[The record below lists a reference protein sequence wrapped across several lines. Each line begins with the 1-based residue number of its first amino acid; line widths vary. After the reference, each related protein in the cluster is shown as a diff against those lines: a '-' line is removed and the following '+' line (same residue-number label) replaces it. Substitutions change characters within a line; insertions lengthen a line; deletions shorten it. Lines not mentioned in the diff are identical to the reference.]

1 MPRSL
6 LPSTLAALG
15 LSLSIASLASLP
27 ACSSDSTQAPSGA
40 PAATQGPDTSST
52 SGGDPAP
59 APTMTATAPAP
70 PVDPPWTPPIVATKS
85 AACGTPRADAIHAD
99 YTTPKGRT
107 FHVWGPT
114 GYDPNKTYPVVLT
127 YHGIETNG
135 PDFESWFQME
145 SYTNNEAFVVYPD
158 SSGPY
163 WDIATGKDLDFFDEM
178 VKQLGETY
186 CINPSRILALGFS
199 YGGHFVDHLGCNRA
213 GYVKA
218 ITVGD
223 GGPGGGDTKHCG
235 RLPVLVTTRTNDTNE
250 LPSYGRSVVAEWT
263 GLDKCGA
270 PGAKIPQMTS
280 DGQDMGYCQVQT
292 PCSAPAGSLTYC
304 EDTSSFGVNDPP
316 DWNHTVREYYR
327 AYAYKWFK
335 ALP

>member
-1 MPRSL
+1 MTRSL
-6 LPSTLAALG
+6 LLSTLVGLALF
-15 LSLSIASLASLP
+15 ASVP
-27 ACSSDSTQAPSGA
+27 ACSSDAAPPPPA
-40 PAATQGPDTSST
+40 PASTTPGGDTGT
-52 SGGDPAP
+52 SGGDPAA
-59 APTMTATAPAP
+59 APTTTATTAA
-70 PVDPPWTPPIVATKS
+70 PVDPPWMPPVVATTS
-85 AACGTPRADAIHAD
+85 AACGTPQADAVHAD

-135 PDFESWFQME
+135 ADFESWFQME

-158 SSGPY
+158 SDGPY
-163 WDIATGKDLDFFDEM
+163 WDIDGKKDLEFFDEM

-186 CINPSRILALGFS
+186 CINPSRILAFGFS
-199 YGGHFVDHLGCNRA
+199 YGGHLVDHIGCNRA

-223 GGPGGGDTKHCG
+223 GGPGGNDTKHCG
-235 RLPVLVTTRTNDTNE
+235 RLPVLVTTRTYDTNE
-250 LPSYGRSVVAEWT
+250 VPSLGRNVIAEWT

-270 PGAKIPQMTS
+270 PGAKIPQTTN
-280 DGQDMGYCQVQT
+280 DGTDMGYCQVQT

-304 EDTSSFGVNDPP
+304 EDTSTFGANDPP

-327 AYAYKWFK
+327 AYAYNWFK
-335 ALP
+335 TLP

>member
-6 LPSTLAALG
+6 LLSTLVALG
-15 LSLSIASLASLP
+15 LFASVVAVP
-27 ACSSDSTQAPSGA
+27 ACSSDTVTTA
-40 PAATQGPDTSST
+40 PAPPAAAPDDAMST

-59 APTMTATAPAP
+59 APSTSSTTPAP
-70 PVDPPWTPPIVATKS
+70 PVDAPWTPPVVATKS
-85 AACGTPRADAIHAD
+85 AACGTPQADAIHMD

-107 FHVWGPT
+107 FHVWGPS

-158 SSGPY
+158 SAGPY
-163 WDIATGKDLDFFDEM
+163 WDISGTKDLEFFDEI

-223 GGPGGGDTKHCG
+223 GGPGGNDTKHCG

-250 LPSYGRSVVAEWT
+250 LPSYGRSVVTEWT

-270 PGAKIPQMTS
+270 PGAKIPQMS
-280 DGQDMGYCQVQT
+280 NDGTDMGYCQVQT

-304 EDTSSFGVNDPP
+304 EDTSSFGPMDPP

-327 AYAYKWFK
+327 AYAYNWFK